1 MGRQANGWTKRTDF
15 MELLLQRWK
24 FDFVLQKFEN
34 KSFRLIVS
42 YIKRINAR
50 KRNTINIV
58 WGSKSSKTMIF
69 SKIT

>member
-1 MGRQANGWTKRTDF
+1 MGRQANGWTKRTGF